1 MSSKLLSR
9 RDLAFVLY
17 ELLDADKLITRPR
30 FAEHSRETF
39 DAAIDLAE
47 QIATDFFAP
56 HNRKSD
62 ENEPA
67 FDGEKV
73 TLIPEIAAAQKAFVE
88 AGLMAAEHD
97 AAYGGMQMPTVIAK
111 AMFAYFKAANV
122 SSSGYAFLTIGNA
135 NLLLHHGTQQQIDT
149 YVRPMLAGKWFGTMC
164 LSEPQAG
171 SSLSD
176 IRTRAEPQPDGTYR
190 LFGNKMWISAGE
202 HDLTEN
208 IIHLVLAKIPGS
220 PPGVKGISL
229 FLVPR
234 KLVNADGSVGERNDV
249 ALAGLNHKMGYR
261 GTVNTLLNFGEG
273 KFKPKAGADAAGRA
287 GAVGY
292 LVGEVN
298 KGLAG
303 MFHMMN
309 EARIGVGLGAVMLGY
324 TGYLHSLD
332 YARNRPQGRHP
343 ANKNPEAP
351 QVPLIEHADIKRM
364 LLAQKSYVEGA
375 FALNLYCARLVDEQ
389 KTGETDTARAEAGL
403 LLDLLTPIAK
413 SWPSQWC
420 QESLSHA
427 IQIHGGYGYT
437 RDYPVEQFYRDNRL
451 NPIHEGTHGIQGLDL
466 LGRKVLMKDGAL
478 LKLFGREIES
488 TCREA
493 AALPACIEGA
503 LTGAAPANGLGPMAD
518 ALGRAASRALQ
529 TTRKLFAANDLD
541 KTLANA
547 SIYLEMFGHIVVA
560 WVWLKQAAVAAR
572 ALQASGL
579 PAAEQAFYRGKLQ
592 AAQFFFQWELPKCAT
607 WCDLLESIDTTTL
620 DMQDEWF

>member
-9 RDLAFVLY
+9 RDLEFVLY
-17 ELLDADKLITRPR
+17 ELLDTETLCTRPR

-39 DAAIDLAE
+39 DAALDLAE
-47 QIATDFFAP
+47 QIATDFFAT

-62 ENEPA
+62 ENEPV

-97 AAYGGMQMPTVIAK
+97 AEFGGMQMPTVVAK

-149 YVRPMLAGKWFGTMC
+149 YVRPMLAGQWFGTMC

-176 IRTRAEPQPDGTYR
+176 IRTRAELQADGSYR

-202 HDLTEN
+202 HELTEN
-208 IIHLVLAKIPGS
+208 IIHLVLARIPGS

-229 FLVPR
+229 FLAPKR
-234 KLVNADGSVGERNDV
+234 LANPDGSLGERNDV

-273 KFKPKAGADAAGRA
+273 KFKPKTGADTEARA

-309 EARIGVGLGAVMLGY
+309 EARIGVGLGATMLGY

-343 ANKNPEAP
+343 ASKNPATA
-351 QVPLIEHADIKRM
+351 QVPIIEHADIKRM

-389 KTGETDTARAEAGL
+389 KTGASDTARSEAGL

-466 LGRKVLMKDGAL
+466 LGRKVLMKEGAL
-478 LKLFGREIES
+478 LKLFSREIES
-488 TCREA
+488 TCHEA
-493 AALPACIEGA
+493 ASVNDLR
-503 LTGAAPANGLGPMAD
+503 PMTE
-518 ALGRAASRALQ
+518 ALGRAASRAMQ
-529 TTRKLFAANDLD
+529 TTRKLFASDDLD

-547 SIYLEMFGHIVVA
+547 SIYLEMFGHIVIA

-572 ALQASGL
+572 ALQAGIPDAHDAPGAHDAL
-579 PAAEQAFYRGKLQ
+579 DAAEQSFYRGKLQ
-592 AAQFFFQWELPKCAT
+592 AAQFFFQWELPKCAA
-607 WCDLLESIDTTTL
+607 WCDLLESMDTTTL
-620 DMQDEWF
+620 DMQDAWF